1 MRPGS
6 APALTRRLT
15 PQIIAQPQALVAVLD
30 LGLAEWRLLHLPQR
44 RFAVDDAG
52 RVVVLTGAETPLL
65 RKGNYRKPHN
75 YPKR

>member
-15 PQIIAQPQALVAVLD
+15 PQIIAQPLVAVLD
-30 LGLAEWRLLHLPQR
+30 LGLADWWLLHLPQR